1 MYKKEIVKHWRK
13 NHVILVPIFYEN
25 ETRPAWREVFAG
37 TKKECEEAFYDYPE
51 TMKAS
56 EEENRKN
63 REYKMKEYLF
73 FMERGDKA
81 KAESI
86 RKQHNF

>member
-37 TKKECEEAFYDYPE
+37 TKEECEKVFKDYPE
-51 TMKAS
+51 TLKAS
-56 EEENRKN
+56 AEENRKN
-63 REYKMKEYLF
+63 RENKIKEYLF
-73 FMERGDKA
+73 FMERGNKA

-86 RKQHNF
+86 KKQYHF